1 MFESLS
7 EQVKQNEARAA
18 TTGERAVKWAFIAIA
33 AVVVFGGVYF
43 AIQVFA

>member
-7 EQVKQNEARAA
+7 EKLKQNEARSA
-18 TTGERAVKWAFIAIA
+18 TTSERAVKWTVIAVA